1 LINTVAHIQG
11 AQCTA
16 LKKIVTGAHNECWE
30 YLLGA
35 ITNFGKLER
44 KFVFIGDDKDR
55 QLESLWKDT
64 EIGNVLPWEDI
75 EDEAERLLELRR
87 ASQDATTKDNEN
99 GEQKCD
105 REVMRDG
112 ADSYE
117 EVIFG
122 RRRPDSVVVDWANR
136 VLFVLEFKC
145 TSDQRRDYREHDQ
158 RPNTTFLSKVS
169 RK

>member
-1 LINTVAHIQG
+1 MGV
-11 AQCTA
+11 
-16 LKKIVTGAHNECWE
+16 
-30 YLLGA
+30 
-35 ITNFGKLER
+35 ITKFGKGER
-44 KFVFIGDDKDR
+44 KFEFTGDDKDR
-55 QLESLWKDT
+55 QLELVWKDT

-75 EDEAERLLELRR
+75 EDEAEWLLELRR
-87 ASQDATTKDNEN
+87 ASQDAHASTKDNEN
-99 GEQKCD
+99 GKQKCD

-145 TSDQRRDYREHDQ
+145 TSDQRRDYRERENHEQ

-169 RK
+169 RKWPETQMMKMKVGRLSC

>member
-1 LINTVAHIQG
+1 M
-11 AQCTA
+11 
-16 LKKIVTGAHNECWE
+16 
-30 YLLGA
+30 
-35 ITNFGKLER
+35 ER

-112 ADSYE
+112 TDSYE

-145 TSDQRRDYREHDQ
+145 TSDQRRDYRERGESRPKTQHDVLVQSLGQ
-158 RPNTTFLSKVS
+158 R
-169 RK
+169 RR

>member
-1 LINTVAHIQG
+1 MAIQALPKETVAHIQS

-16 LKKIVTGAHNECWE
+16 QKKSVTGAHNKCWK

-35 ITNFGKLER
+35 VTNFGKAEH
-44 KFVFIGDDKDR
+44 KFDFIGDDKDR

-64 EIGNVLPWEDI
+64 EIVNVLPWEDI

-87 ASQDATTKDNEN
+87 ASQDATTKDNDN

-105 REVMRDG
+105 REAGRDE
-112 ADSYE
+112 ADSYD

-122 RRRPDSVVVDWANR
+122 
-136 VLFVLEFKC
+136 
-145 TSDQRRDYREHDQ
+145 
-158 RPNTTFLSKVS
+158 
-169 RK
+169 